1 MIIKEYIDR
10 IQEAYS
16 KGVKS
21 QSSRLSNRHI
31 FSTMVSIRKT
41 LLSQKAKKKQT
52 ISSWSYQNF
61 CIDME
66 YNASC
71 NASVSKSPLPKAL
84 TDYNRDLIKSVRT
97 VDGKEV
103 FNQIEPEHVK
113 YQKGNRYTSKILKFY
128 IQDGYL
134 YLNKKIGPKKLEVSM
149 LADDPMEVFNIDTCN
164 CDSEGK
170 LCVSPLDMDFP
181 IDGDLEETLIEMA
194 SIKLIQQFQAFGRED
209 IYNNLKED
217 IQTAVQVNND

>member
-1 MIIKEYIDR
+1 MLVKEYIDR

-61 CIDME
+61 CVDME

-71 NASVSKSPLPKAL
+71 NSSVSVCKLPKAL

-97 VDGKEV
+97 VDGALV
-103 FNQIEPEHVK
+103 INQIEPEHVQ
-113 YQKGNRYTSKILKFY
+113 YQKGNRYTSKLLKFY
-128 IQDGYL
+128 IENGYL
-134 YLNKKIGPKKLEVSM
+134 YLNKSIGPKKLQVTM
-149 LADDPMEVFNIDTCN
+149 LLDNPMDVIDIDSCN
-164 CDSEGK
+164 CSDGE
-170 LCVSPLDMDFP
+170 CISPLDMNFP

-194 SIKLIQQFQAFGRED
+194 SIKLIQQFQAYGRED

-217 IQTAVQVNND
+217 LQTVVQINND